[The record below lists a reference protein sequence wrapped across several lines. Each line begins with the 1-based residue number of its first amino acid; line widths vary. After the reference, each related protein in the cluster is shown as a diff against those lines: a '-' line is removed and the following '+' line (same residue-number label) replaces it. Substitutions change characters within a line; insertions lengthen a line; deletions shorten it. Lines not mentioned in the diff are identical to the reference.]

1 MINRKNL
8 IKIGRTG
15 RQHIKSGDPGQIGGL
30 KSRKKYITYLNA
42 TPCLKPDDN
51 NNAWSKQLKI
61 LQAWGI
67 GTRNYRDQI
76 QIAVRA
82 GLNSGPPI
90 CKSSA
95 RSRATNLQ
103 VQCSVTLP
111 PSNWFYVR
119 LCSISEGSVVFN
131 WQILGWVRLGSI
143 TERSISLAGVI
154 SRRAS
159 VTDHEEHAFFHAH
172 KKEGIGK
179 VNYSFQF

>member
-15 RQHIKSGDPGQIGGL
+15 RQHIKSEDPGQIGGL
-30 KSRKKYITYLNA
+30 KSLNQYITYLNA

-95 RSRATNLQ
+95 RSRCLHQTGFMFDYARFPK
-103 VQCSVTLP
+103 VP
-111 PSNWFYVR
+111 
-119 LCSISEGSVVFN
+119 LCLTGKYWGEFD
-131 WQILGWVRLGSI
+131 WVRLLNVP
-143 TERSISLAGVI
+143 LAWPGLLVGGLAWLI
-154 SRRAS
+154 MKNML
-159 VTDHEEHAFFHAH
+159 FFMHIKRKA
-172 KKEGIGK
+172 
-179 VNYSFQF
+179 